1 MKKLLKWRKECK
13 GIYFSELGVINFEVC
28 TDNSSFDTKKWIAH
42 WFNEKDML
50 NDKKT
55 ECFNYFKDA
64 KQWCENEAIE
74 KKEEQPK

>member
-13 GIYFSELGVINFEVC
+13 GIYFAEFGVINFVVC
-28 TDNSSFDTKKWIAH
+28 IDNSSFAPKECIAH

-50 NDKKT
+50 YDKKT

-64 KQWCENEAIE
+64 KQWCETEAIKRE
-74 KKEEQPK
+74 AK